1 VVRNAQRRGG
11 SSSSEQQILTA
22 ALDLFTEKGY
32 HGSTIRQIADRA
44 SVSVP
49 GLYHHFSSKR
59 QLLERLMDDTMDAL
73 LAATKQAVA
82 AHQGDPVAL
91 LKATVGAHVRFH
103 IDFQRQSFVGNTELR
118 SLVSPA
124 RERIV
129 RKRDRQRELFDAAVA
144 AGLRKGAFDTPYPGE
159 AVRAIVTMCTAVANW
174 YRAERALTPEQ
185 LVERYCHLSLEIVGH
200 DVSPDGSSRAGTR
213 NHSEE
218 DR

>member
-1 VVRNAQRRGG
+1 VCNPQRLDG
-11 SSSSEQQILTA
+11 SSTSDQQILTA

-32 HGSTIRQIADRA
+32 HGSTIRQVADRA
-44 SVSVP
+44 GVSVP

-59 QLLERLMDDTMDAL
+59 KLLERLMDDTMDAL
-73 LAATKQAVA
+73 LVATSQAAAAYDGDAVA
-82 AHQGDPVAL
+82 VLQ
-91 LKATVGAHVRFH
+91 ATVEAHVRFH

-129 RKRDRQRELFDAAVA
+129 RKRDRQRALFDAAIA
-144 AGLRKGAFDTPYPGE
+144 AGLQSGAFNTPYPAE

-174 YRAERALTPEQ
+174 YRAERGLTPDQ
-185 LVERYCHLSLEIVGH
+185 LVERYCHLALEMAGH
-200 DVSPDGSSRAGTR
+200 DVSVDSSSRASSR

-218 DR
+218 ER